1 MRIIL
6 MRHGHCKGLDEG
18 IINGWRDFPL
28 TAKGRREPVQAA
40 KNIEKLLG
48 KVKIDKVY
56 SSYLLRT
63 YDTADIFSK
72 ELNYK
77 GKIKQDIRLNERHYG
92 MFQGMKK
99 EDAKAF
105 KEYNTLSDS
114 EKRLDNKLVPENNVR
129 RDATLNEYS
138 MKLKKPIKKIE
149 NIIPYSESILDVE
162 KRVNEFLD
170 SEIFIKANE
179 NKTILIVTHANPAK
193 LVTKRIDKLTYKET
207 SKVRFATAA
216 LKIYDMRYNE
226 TTGYEV
232 VSEYNIN
239 KEWEG

>member
-1 MRIIL
+1 

-48 KVKIDKVY
+48 KVKIDKAY
-56 SSYLLRT
+56 SSWLLRT

-149 NIIPYSESILDVE
+149 SLIPFSESILDVE

-170 SEIFIKANE
+170 SEIFIKSNE

-193 LVTKRIDKLTYKET
+193 LVTKRVDKLTYKET
-207 SKVRFATAA
+207 SKIRFATSA

>member
-18 IINGWRDFPL
+18 VINGWRDFPL
-28 TAKGRREPVQAA
+28 TAKGRHEPVQAA

-48 KVKIDKVY
+48 KVKIDKAY
-56 SSYLLRT
+56 SSYLSRT

-114 EKRLDNKLVPENNVR
+114 EKRLDNRLVPENNVR

-149 NIIPYSESILDVE
+149 NIIPYSESVLDVE
-162 KRVNEFLD
+162 KRINEFLD
-170 SEIFIKANE
+170 NEIFIKANE

-193 LVTKRIDKLTYKET
+193 LITKRIDNLTYKKT

-216 LKIYDMRYNE
+216 LKIYDMRYN
-226 TTGYEV
+226 GSDFEV